1 MIALLI
7 GTLKRSLIELRR
19 YAFDTV
25 FQVGS
30 LYILFVLVFFGA
42 RSIGGPTVREGET
55 LPSIVVGFVV
65 FFLVIF
71 GYGTLSGWMTTESTL
86 GTLEQIAMSPLGIL
100 SVLFAE
106 YVSMIV
112 VQVVLVG
119 SLLLAAEA
127 TSGQWLH
134 LDVVTL
140 VPLVVLLLLQV
151 LGISLALAGAAL
163 VFKRIASFANIIQFG
178 FLALIATPVS
188 VYPFLRYLP
197 LSLGNELIR
206 QTTVRGTSIAQL
218 PRGDLMLVAMLA
230 VISTLIGVVIFRRAE
245 AVARD
250 RGVIGVY

>member
-19 YAFDTV
+19 YAFDTI

-42 RSIGGPTVREGET
+42 RAIGGPTVREGET

-65 FFLVIF
+65 FFLVVF

-100 SVLFAE
+100 SVLYAE
-106 YVSMIV
+106 YVAVIV

-134 LDVVTL
+134 LDLLTL
-140 VPLVVLLLLQV
+140 GPLVALLLLQV

-163 VFKRIASFANIIQFG
+163 VFKRIAAFANIIQFG
-178 FLALIATPVS
+178 FLALIATPVG
-188 VYPFLRYLP
+188 VYPWLKFMP
-197 LSLGNELIR
+197 LSLGSELIR
-206 QTTVRGTSIAQL
+206 ETTVRGTSITQL
-218 PRGDLMLVAMLA
+218 ARGDLVLLA
-230 VISTLIGVVIFRRAE
+230 VGAVVYTVIGTLIFRRAE
-245 AVARD
+245 NIARD